1 MKRLILGAMWLGCLV
16 ASCSSE
22 NKQKKMWDTSV
33 AADSQIIDSAGPM
46 TDTSKTINTGPK
58 SMNTDSKST
67 NTGNKSMN
75 ADTVNRDQT
84 IKADSVRQ

>member
-1 MKRLILGAMWLGCLV
+1 MWLGCLV

-46 TDTSKTINTGPK
+46 TDTNKSNRTEPK
-58 SMNTDSKST
+58 SMNTGKM
-67 NTGNKSMN
+67 NTGSKTMN